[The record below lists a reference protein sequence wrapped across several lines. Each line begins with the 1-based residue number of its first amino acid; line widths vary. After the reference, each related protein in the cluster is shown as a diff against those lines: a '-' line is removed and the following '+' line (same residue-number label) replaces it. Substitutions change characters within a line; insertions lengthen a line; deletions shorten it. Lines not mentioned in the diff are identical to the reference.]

1 MSDALRRRIGRLGR
15 ALATH
20 RDALLLALAALALA
34 ATFLDPGWPMTRNEL
49 EFVAVF
55 DITQSMNVP
64 DQQQGGR
71 SVTRLARAKA
81 AMETALG
88 VLPCGSKA
96 GWAIFTEYR
105 SFLLIAPIEVCAHQR
120 ELLGELHRLD
130 GRMAWAGNSEVAKGL
145 NSGMLVVH
153 TLPSRPALV
162 FLTDGHEA
170 PPVNPRYRPNFA
182 LKRGEVR
189 GMIVGVG
196 GDTPRPIPKT
206 DPSGLPLGEWGADEV
221 LQVDPRSLGRGGSVA
236 GEQMV
241 EPEDLTVKPLP
252 GAAPG
257 SEHLSSLREGYLEL
271 LASEQGL
278 LYRRLASDRSL
289 VAALEDERLAQP
301 RPSRLDLRPVLA
313 ALALVALL
321 APAAT
326 AWRAARRRREAQ
338 PRAAATSRA
347 MRPQR

>member
-71 SVTRLARAKA
+71 GVTRLARAKA

>member
-1 MSDALRRRIGRLGR
+1 VSDALRRHIGRLGR

-105 SFLLIAPIEVCAHQR
+105 SFLLIVPIEVCAHQR

-289 VAALEDERLAQP
+289 VAALEESQP
-301 RPSRLDLRPVLA
+301 GGVLVSCSSG
-313 ALALVALL
+313 ALSCPRML
-321 APAAT
+321 T
-326 AWRAARRRREAQ
+326 RAST
-338 PRAAATSRA
+338 P
-347 MRPQR
+347 

>member
-1 MSDALRRRIGRLGR
+1 VSDVRRRRVGSLVR
-15 ALATH
+15 ALGTH
-20 RDALLLALAALALA
+20 RDALMLALAALALA

-64 DQQQGGR
+64 DQEQDGR

-81 AMETALG
+81 AMDSALG

-105 SFLLIAPIEVCAHQR
+105 SFLLLAPVEVCAHQR

-145 NSGMLVVH
+145 NSGMLIVH
-153 TLPSRPALV
+153 TLPSHPALV

-170 PPVNPRYRPNFA
+170 PPVSPRYRPNFA

-189 GMIVGVG
+189 GLIVGVG
-196 GDTPRPIPKT
+196 ADTPRPIPKT
-206 DPSGLPLGEWGADEV
+206 DPSGQPLGEWAADEV

-241 EPEDLTVKPLP
+241 EPDDLTVKPLP

-257 SEHLSSLREGYLEL
+257 SEHLSSLREAYLQL

-278 LYRRLASDRSL
+278 LYRRLGSDRSL
-289 VAALEDERLAQP
+289 VTALEDERLAQP
-301 RPSRLDLRPVLA
+301 RPSRLDLRPALA
-313 ALALVALL
+313 ALALAALL

-326 AWRAARRRREAQ
+326 TWRAARRRRELQ
-338 PRAAATSRA
+338 PRAAAASRA